1 MLPVFDLS
9 FVINR
14 FISARSGSPVTF
26 KCLYNAVILSRFT
39 FCLNCRVD
47 VASVA
52 SGFMND
58 VSSTCL
64 YPVYCNQHNLRL
76 EPVQWFLHQQI
87 EGYPFYFLSVHFP
100 FYGCF
105 EQT

>member
-1 MLPVFDLS
+1 MLPVFDIS
-9 FVINR
+9 FFINR

-52 SGFMND
+52 SGSMND

-64 YPVYCNQHNLRL
+64 
-76 EPVQWFLHQQI
+76 
-87 EGYPFYFLSVHFP
+87 
-100 FYGCF
+100 
-105 EQT
+105 